1 MRISRH
7 EMFREI
13 LEIIKKRSTCS
24 RKQVAAIIEKD
35 GRIIST
41 GYAGAPSGL
50 PHCIDIGC
58 EIGKDGGCIR
68 TVHAEANAISQAA
81 RHGVSI
87 NKSSIYVTASPCY
100 NCFSL
105 IINSGIK
112 KIVYYE
118 FYRDERILEISRKL
132 GIDLFQVNPTITL

>member
-68 TVHAEANAISQAA
+68 TVHAEANAIAYAA
-81 RHGVSI
+81 KNGI
-87 NKSSIYVTASPCY
+87 ATNNATMYCTMSPCLE
-100 NCFSL
+100 CAKL
-105 IINSGIK
+105 IVNSGIK
-112 KIVYYE
+112 ELYYIERYRNGDGLRLLNKVGIEVYE
-118 FYRDERILEISRKL
+118 L
-132 GIDLFQVNPTITL
+132 

>member
-68 TVHAEANAISQAA
+68 TVHAEANAITYAA
-81 RHGVSI
+81 KNGI
-87 NKSSIYVTASPCY
+87 ATNNATMYCTMSPCLE
-100 NCFSL
+100 CAKL
-105 IINSGIK
+105 IVNSGIK
-112 KIVYYE
+112 ELYYIERYRNGDGLRLLNKVGIEVYE
-118 FYRDERILEISRKL
+118 L
-132 GIDLFQVNPTITL
+132 